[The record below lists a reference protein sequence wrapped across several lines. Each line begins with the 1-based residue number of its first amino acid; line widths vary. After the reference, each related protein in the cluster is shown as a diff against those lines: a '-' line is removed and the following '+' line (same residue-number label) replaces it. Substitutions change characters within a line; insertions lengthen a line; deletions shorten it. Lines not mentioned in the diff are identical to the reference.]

1 MNDGLSQTFTL
12 AKAFHVSPFMPL
24 DMDYH
29 LQFAL
34 DAQRVRIHMQNWR
47 AGHKVFEADLAL
59 QRQPLDRAALQRHIL
74 SFPWMSLRTLS
85 GIYWQ
90 ALRLLLKRTLYM
102 TISPASTT
110 WHSANLPARSPT
122 MPEPTPSVSKS
133 ASIAPLL
140 GGLARRAV
148 LAQLRQLRHGNLRLI
163 CQGQQWTFGDVA
175 SPLYAE
181 VEVIDDAAWG
191 LVAGNGSIGAGEGY
205 IHGYW
210 RSSDLA
216 AVTRLF
222 VANLDVLDA
231 MEGGLARLARPAL
244 RLLHRFNRNSRRG
257 ARRNILAHYDLGND
271 LFERLL
277 DPTMMYSAAQFDS
290 PGQTLEQAQ
299 TSKLRRICQKLELKP
314 DDHLLEIGSGW
325 GSLAIHAA
333 LQHGCRVTTATLS
346 AAQYAHT
353 LQRVKALGLEQ
364 RITVL
369 LEDYRDLRGRFD
381 KLVSIEMIEAVGHRY
396 LPTYFRQCASLL
408 KDDGLMLV
416 QAITIRDQRYAQ
428 ARRSVDFIQRYIFPG
443 GALPSLSVLLDTASR
458 QTALNLVHLED
469 FGQDY
474 ARTLR
479 HWRDNLRLAR
489 SELTML
495 GYDDTFQRLWEF
507 YLCYCQ
513 GGFEERTIGVAQL
526 LWAGPQARKA
536 PLLALC

>member
-1 MNDGLSQTFTL
+1 
-12 AKAFHVSPFMPL
+12 MP
-24 DMDYH
+24 
-29 LQFAL
+29 A
-34 DAQRVRIHMQNWR
+34 
-47 AGHKVFEADLAL
+47 
-59 QRQPLDRAALQRHIL
+59 P
-74 SFPWMSLRTLS
+74 TLS
-85 GIYWQ
+85 I
-90 ALRLLLKRTLYM
+90 
-102 TISPASTT
+102 
-110 WHSANLPARSPT
+110 
-122 MPEPTPSVSKS
+122 SKS
-133 ASIAPLL
+133 AGLAPLL
-140 GGLARRAV
+140 GGLARHAV
-148 LAQLRQLRHGNLRLI
+148 LAQLRRLRHGHLRLI
-163 CQGQQWTFGDVA
+163 SQGQQWTFGDVA

-181 VEVIDDAAWG
+181 VEILDNAAWG

-210 RSSDLA
+210 RSPDLA

-222 VANLDVLDA
+222 VANLEVLDA
-231 MEGGLARLARPAL
+231 MEGGLARLARPPL
-244 RLLHRFNRNSRRG
+244 RLLHRLNRNSRHG
-257 ARRNILAHYDLGND
+257 ARRNILAHYDLGNA

-277 DPTMMYSAAQFDS
+277 DPSMMYSAARFDS

-299 TSKLRRICQKLELKP
+299 RRKLERICQQLELKP
-314 DDHLLEIGSGW
+314 DEHLLEIGSGW

-333 LQHGCRVTTATLS
+333 LEYGCRVTTTTLS
-346 AAQYAHT
+346 AAQHTYT

-364 RITVL
+364 RVTVL

-396 LPTYFRQCASLL
+396 LPAFFRQCAALL
-408 KDDGLMLV
+408 KDDGLMLL

-474 ARTLR
+474 SRTLR

-489 SELTML
+489 SELTAL
-495 GYDDTFQRLWEF
+495 GYDETFQRLWEF

-513 GGFEERTIGVAQL
+513 GGFEERTIGVAQM
-526 LWAGPQARKA
+526 LWAA
-536 PLLALC
+536 PLARRAPLPGA

>member
-1 MNDGLSQTFTL
+1 
-12 AKAFHVSPFMPL
+12 
-24 DMDYH
+24 
-29 LQFAL
+29 
-34 DAQRVRIHMQNWR
+34 
-47 AGHKVFEADLAL
+47 
-59 QRQPLDRAALQRHIL
+59 
-74 SFPWMSLRTLS
+74 
-85 GIYWQ
+85 
-90 ALRLLLKRTLYM
+90 
-102 TISPASTT
+102 
-110 WHSANLPARSPT
+110 
-122 MPEPTPSVSKS
+122 MPEPTLSVSKS
-133 ASIAPLL
+133 TSIAPLL
-140 GGLARRAV
+140 GSLAKHAV

-163 CQGQQWTFGDVA
+163 SQGQQWTFGDVA
-175 SPLYAE
+175 SRLYAE
-181 VEVIDDAAWG
+181 VEVVDEAAWG

-210 RSSDLA
+210 RSPDLA

-244 RLLHRFNRNSRRG
+244 HLLHRLNRNSRRG

-290 PGQTLEQAQ
+290 PAQTLEQAQ
-299 TSKLRRICQKLELKP
+299 TNKLQRICQKLELKP
-314 DDHLLEIGSGW
+314 EDHLLEIGSGW

-333 LQHGCRVTTATLS
+333 QQHGCRVTTTTLS
-346 AAQYAHT
+346 AAQHAHT

-479 HWRDNLRLAR
+479 HWRDNLRSAR
-489 SELTML
+489 AELMAL

-526 LWAGPQARKA
+526 LWAAPQARRA
-536 PLLALC
+536 PLLDR